1 MKRFIHFALLP
12 MATGFFVIL
21 SATGIDVKIPP
32 FVAVVK
38 ESVVMRSAP
47 SDKAKKVVC
56 DLYGPSEAGL
66 KKKNASALPGGFR
79 MQVVERSASKV
90 KVGKWQNYWYKIRAT
105 DPEAGGPATCEDR
118 EGVAEAWVFGEFL
131 SID

>member
-1 MKRFIHFALLP
+1 MIRSIQLAVLLLVTGSFA
-12 MATGFFVIL
+12 IL
-21 SATGIDVKIPP
+21 SAAGLDEKQVP
-32 FVAVVK
+32 FVAIAK

-47 SDKAKKVVC
+47 SEKSKKIVC

-66 KKKNASALPGGFR
+66 RKKNATALHAGFR

-90 KVGKWQNYWYKIRAT
+90 KVGKWQNYWYRIRAT

-131 SID
+131 AVD